1 MRTAKKLPL
10 LLFISL
16 LCCVLG
22 ACGAQ
27 NAAGVTP
34 ETESPA
40 PPSPSPASTPMPTSL
55 VLTDESAEDILS
67 LAEIPTLTYI
77 DATASREYAALA
89 ELRELLPDCRIDW
102 VYELDGQLL
111 PSDTEELVLTDPSG
125 LEDALPYLPAL
136 KKVDLTGCEPSM
148 EQMELCYDLRPD
160 VDFLWTFSFGKWTV
174 RSDLTCFSSLQPGS
188 VDIYRYTSEDVYP
201 LLRFCPHLRALDLGH
216 NGLSDISL
224 IGELDELQ
232 VLILADNPYLEDISP
247 LANLK
252 NLYYLELFLC
262 PKITDFSSIYELT
275 AMRDLNISY
284 CRELKDISFIDN
296 MPDLELAFFLG
307 SYVDMDQVNAYRE
320 SRPDLTIKKFNPVP
334 DTSVGFG
341 WREKGR
347 NVAIRWAFSHWR
359 YVEEFVTWD
368 NVIYTD
374 EYYQYYPEFHP
385 HE

>member
-1 MRTAKKLPL
+1 MRTVRKWVIL
-10 LLFISL
+10 LLCYCCCL
-16 LCCVLG
+16 LC
-22 ACGAQ
+22 ACGTRE
-27 NAAGVTP
+27 AAVP
-34 ETESPA
+34 SEDLV
-40 PPSPSPASTPMPTSL
+40 PSPSPSPSPTPSPTRL
-55 VLTDESAEDILS
+55 VLKDESAEEILA
-67 LAEIPTLTYI
+67 LADIPTLVYI
-77 DATASREYAALA
+77 DATASREYEALA
-89 ELRELLPDCRIDW
+89 ELRESLPDCQIDW

-111 PSDTEELVLTDPSG
+111 SSDTEEVTLSDPSG

-136 KKVDLTGCEPSM
+136 KRVDLTGCQPSI
-148 EQMELCYDLRPD
+148 EQMDICYDLRPD

-216 NGLSDISL
+216 NGLTDISL

-252 NLYYLELFLC
+252 ELYYLELFMC
-262 PKITDFSSIYELT
+262 PKVTDFSSIYELT

-296 MPDLELAFFLG
+296 MPDLEMAFFLG

-320 SRPDLTIKKFNPVP
+320 SRPEIDLKKFNPNP

-341 WREKGR
+341 WRTAER

-359 YVEEFVTWD
+359 HVIEFITWD
-368 NVIYTD
+368 NVIY
-374 EYYQYYPEFHP
+374 ENGYGP
-385 HE
+385 